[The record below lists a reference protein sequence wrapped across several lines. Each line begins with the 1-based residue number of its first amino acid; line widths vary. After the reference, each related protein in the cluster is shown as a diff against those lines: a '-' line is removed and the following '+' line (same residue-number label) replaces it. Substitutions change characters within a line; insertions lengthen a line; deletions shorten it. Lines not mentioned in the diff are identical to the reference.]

1 MKNLSK
7 LSTLILIAIF
17 SLTACTKKDDGS
29 NKQDTALDV
38 TAKKVMDNM
47 HTTMSQIS
55 QPDAQSLD
63 RNLVQNFGFTF
74 MYPITLTYNNDV
86 TVTVNSSSQLL
97 DIVNGITETSYIKAI
112 NYPFNID
119 DQTASRSSSS
129 INSEADLR
137 TTIDSHDSDGD
148 GVPNYA
154 DTDDDND
161 SVADN
166 QEDVNNDGD
175 VTNDDS
181 DNDGV
186 ANVNDTDDDG
196 DGVPTADETYGSS
209 NDVSN
214 TDSDNDGTP
223 NYLDT
228 DSDNDGVSDGQD
240 NDANGDGNVDDNGG
254 NDDNNGGNDNNG
266 GGNDDNGGN
275 DNDNDGGN

>member
-7 LSTLILIAIF
+7 LSTLILIAIL
-17 SLTACTKKDDGS
+17 SLTACTKKDNSS

-38 TAKKVMDNM
+38 TAKKMMDNM
-47 HTTMSQIS
+47 HTTMSPIN

-86 TVTVNSSSQLL
+86 TVTVNNSSQLL

-137 TTIDSHDSDGD
+137 TTIDSHDSDSD

-175 VTNDDS
+175 VTNDDT

-196 DGVPTADETYGSS
+196 DGVPTANETYDASG
-209 NDVSN
+209 DVAH

-240 NDANGDGNVDDNGG
+240 NDANGDGNADNNNDNGS
-254 NDDNNGGNDNNG
+254 
-266 GGNDDNGGN
+266 GNDDNGGN